1 MKVKKGIEL
10 KDIDVGKIVESNKV
24 KVSNETAKY
33 FIGYVDDNSVIPLCL
48 ILPQMTGW
56 IKYFYN
62 GGKNMS
68 FKIEDDD
75 VYLKYNEIWNKIKEL
90 LG

>member
-1 MKVKKGIEL
+1 MNKLVFGDIKVSKKEFYEGKKGIKL

-24 KVSNETAKY
+24 KGSNETAKY
-33 FIGYVDDNSVIPLCL
+33 FIGYVDDNSVIPLYL

-62 GGKNMS
+62 GGKT
-68 FKIEDDD
+68 
-75 VYLKYNEIWNKIKEL
+75 
-90 LG
+90 